1 MVKIKKQLIKMFN
14 IIAEIIFDVIWY
26 SSLLWLVINLFL
38 FAFKISFRMTYIQA
52 IAVFLLYAM
61 MNVLLGIGDKE

>member
-14 IIAEIIFDVIWY
+14 IIGEIIFDVIWY
-26 SSLLWLVINLFL
+26 SSFLWLVINLFL
-38 FAFKISFRMTYIQA
+38 IAFNISFRMTYIQA
-52 IAVFLLYAM
+52 IASFLLYAM